1 LLAGNPSRKNYFKN
15 GALKKSTLRKRRLI
29 QILKAV
35 GFLSALTVMSLGFV
49 LCHDFLTQY
58 DYFNAREL
66 IVTGGSRL
74 SVEDVIRQANIH
86 RGVNILSLNLTKTR
100 KKLLT
105 HPWIEEA
112 DISRKLPN
120 EIYIQ
125 IKEQQAMAVLD
136 LGRKFIIN
144 TDGVIFKEW
153 GPADPENLP
162 VITGLQFSDINVSG
176 TPRTPT
182 FEAVMTVLTMGRQGN
197 SVLPN
202 KFIQSIRVDREIGLT
217 LLAFGENRQ
226 IKLGYDD
233 YPGKYENLKN
243 ILIHLRAGA
252 TFPDFRSIDL
262 NDLNRV
268 VVNPVTTAPPS
279 GLDQKEV

>member
-1 LLAGNPSRKNYFKN
+1 MLAGKPSRKNYFKN
-15 GALKKSTLRKRRLI
+15 SALKKSSLRKRRWI
-29 QILKAV
+29 QTAKAV
-35 GFLSALTVMSLGFV
+35 GFLFALTVMSLGFV

-58 DYFNAREL
+58 DYFNAQEL
-66 IVTGGSRL
+66 VVTGGSRL
-74 SVEDVIRQANIH
+74 TFDEIIRQANIE
-86 RGVNILSLNLTKTR
+86 RGINILSLNLIKTR
-100 KKLLT
+100 KRLLA

-120 EIYIQ
+120 EIHIQ

-144 TDGVIFKEW
+144 ADGVIFKEW
-153 GPADPENLP
+153 GQADPENLP
-162 VITGLQFSDINVSG
+162 VITGLQFSDINAPG
-176 TPRTPT
+176 TLRTTT
-182 FEAVMTVLTMGRQGN
+182 FEAVMTVLTLGRQGN

-202 KFIQSIRVDREIGLT
+202 KILKSIRVDREIGLT
-217 LLAFGENRQ
+217 LLVFSENKQ

-243 ILIHLRAGA
+243 ILYHLRARSA
-252 TFPDFRSIDL
+252 FPDFRTIDL

-268 VVNPVTTAPPS
+268 VVNPVKTPPS

>member
-1 LLAGNPSRKNYFKN
+1 MLAAKPSRKNYFKN
-15 GALKKSTLRKRRLI
+15 STLKKSALQKRRWI
-29 QILKAV
+29 QIAKAV

-58 DYFNAREL
+58 DYFNAQEL
-66 IVTGGSRL
+66 VVSGGSRL
-74 SVEDVIRQANIH
+74 TFDEIIRQANIQ
-86 RGVNILSLNLTKTR
+86 RGINILSLNLTKTR
-100 KKLLT
+100 KRLLA

-120 EIYIQ
+120 EIHIQ

-144 TDGVIFKEW
+144 ADGVIFKEW

-162 VITGLQFSDINVSG
+162 VITGLQFSDINAPG
-176 TPRTPT
+176 TLRTPT
-182 FEAVMTVLTMGRQGN
+182 LEAVMTVLTLGRQGN

-202 KFIQSIRVDREIGLT
+202 KLIQSIRVDREIGLT
-217 LLAFGENRQ
+217 LLAFGENKQ
-226 IKLGYDD
+226 IKLGFDD

-243 ILIHLRAGA
+243 ILVHLRARSA
-252 TFPDFRSIDL
+252 FPDFRTIDL

-268 VVNPVTTAPPS
+268 VVNPVKTPPT
-279 GLDQKEV
+279 GGVQKEV

>member
-1 LLAGNPSRKNYFKN
+1 MAGKPSRKNYYKN
-15 GALKKSTLRKRRLI
+15 SALKESSLRKRRWI
-29 QILKAV
+29 QIIKTV

-58 DYFNAREL
+58 DYFNAQDL
-66 IVTGGSRL
+66 VVTGGNRL
-74 SVEDVIRQANIH
+74 TADDIIRQANIQ
-86 RGVNILSLNLTKTR
+86 RGINILSLNLTKTR
-100 KKLLT
+100 KRLLA

-120 EIYIQ
+120 EIHIH
-125 IKEQQAMAVLD
+125 IREQQAMAVID

-144 TDGVIFKEW
+144 AGGGIFKEW
-153 GPADPENLP
+153 GPTDPENLP
-162 VITGLQFSDINVSG
+162 VITGLQFSDINASG
-176 TPRTPT
+176 THRTPT
-182 FEAVMTVLTMGRQGN
+182 FEAVMTVLTLGREGN

-202 KFIQSIRVDREIGLT
+202 KFIQTIRVDREIGLT
-217 LLAFGENRQ
+217 LLAFGENKQ

-243 ILIHLRAGA
+243 ILIHLRARSA
-252 TFPDFRSIDL
+252 IPDFMTIDL

-268 VVNPVTTAPPS
+268 VVHPVKTPPT

>member
-1 LLAGNPSRKNYFKN
+1 MLAGKPTRKNYYKN
-15 GALKKSTLRKRRLI
+15 SALKESSLRKRRWI

-35 GFLSALTVMSLGFV
+35 GFLFALTVMSLGFV

-58 DYFNAREL
+58 DYFNARN
-66 IVTGGSRL
+66 IVVTGGSRL
-74 SVEDVIRQANIH
+74 NADDITRQANVH
-86 RGVNILSLNLTKTR
+86 RGMNILSLNLTNIR
-100 KKLLT
+100 KKLLA

-120 EIYIQ
+120 EIHIQ
-125 IKEQQAMAVLD
+125 IREEQAMAVID

-144 TDGVIFKEW
+144 AGGIIFKEW

-162 VITGLQFSDINVSG
+162 VITGLQFSDISASG
-176 TPRTPT
+176 THRTPI
-182 FEAVMTVLTMGRQGN
+182 FEAVMTVLTLGRESN

-202 KFIQSIRVDREIGLT
+202 KLIQIIRVDREIGLT
-217 LLAFGENRQ
+217 LLAFGENKQ

-243 ILIHLRAGA
+243 LLLHLRARSA
-252 TFPDFRSIDL
+252 FPDFRTIDL

-268 VVNPVTTAPPS
+268 VVHPVKTPPT

>member
-1 LLAGNPSRKNYFKN
+1 MLAGKPSRKNYFKN
-15 GALKKSTLRKRRLI
+15 SALKKSSLRKRRWI
-29 QILKAV
+29 QTAKAV
-35 GFLSALTVMSLGFV
+35 GFLFALTVMSLGFV

-58 DYFNAREL
+58 DYFNAQEL
-66 IVTGGSRL
+66 VVTGGSRL
-74 SVEDVIRQANIH
+74 TFDEIIRQANIE
-86 RGVNILSLNLTKTR
+86 RGINILSLNLIKTR
-100 KKLLT
+100 KRLLA

-120 EIYIQ
+120 EIHIQ

-144 TDGVIFKEW
+144 ADGVIFKEW
-153 GPADPENLP
+153 GQADPENLP
-162 VITGLQFSDINVSG
+162 VITGLQFSDINAPG
-176 TPRTPT
+176 TLRTTT
-182 FEAVMTVLTMGRQGN
+182 FEAVMTVLTLGRQGN

-202 KFIQSIRVDREIGLT
+202 KILKSIRVDREIGLT
-217 LLAFGENRQ
+217 LLAFGENKQ

-243 ILIHLRAGA
+243 ILYHLRARSA
-252 TFPDFRSIDL
+252 FPGFRTIDL

-268 VVNPVTTAPPS
+268 VVNPVKTPPS

>member
-1 LLAGNPSRKNYFKN
+1 MLAGKPSRKNYFKN
-15 GALKKSTLRKRRLI
+15 SALKESALRKRRWI
-29 QILKAV
+29 QILKAI

-58 DYFNAREL
+58 DYFNAQDL
-66 IVTGGSRL
+66 VVTGGSRL
-74 SVEDVIRQANIH
+74 TVDDIMSQANIQ
-86 RGVNILSLNLTKTR
+86 RGINILSLNLTKTR
-100 KKLLT
+100 KRLLA

-120 EIYIQ
+120 EIHIQ
-125 IKEQQAMAVLD
+125 IREQQAMAVID

-144 TDGVIFKEW
+144 ADGVIFKEW
-153 GPADPENLP
+153 GSADPENLP
-162 VITGLQFSDINVSG
+162 VITGLQFSDINAPG
-176 TPRTPT
+176 TRRTPT
-182 FEAVMTVLTMGRQGN
+182 FEAVMTVLTLGREGN
-197 SVLPN
+197 SILPN
-202 KFIQSIRVDREIGLT
+202 KIVKSIRVDREIGLT
-217 LLAFGENRQ
+217 LLAFGENKQ

-243 ILIHLRAGA
+243 ILVHLRARSS
-252 TFPDFRSIDL
+252 FPDFMTIDL

-268 VVNPVTTAPPS
+268 VVNPVKTPPT

>member
-1 LLAGNPSRKNYFKN
+1 MLAGKPSRKNYFKN
-15 GALKKSTLRKRRLI
+15 SALKKSALRKRRWI
-29 QILKAV
+29 QIASAF

-58 DYFNAREL
+58 DYFNAQDL

-74 SVEDVIRQANIH
+74 TVDEIVRQANIQ
-86 RGVNILSLNLTKTR
+86 RGGNILSLNLTKTR
-100 KKLLT
+100 KRLLA

-120 EIYIQ
+120 EIHIQ
-125 IKEQQAMAVLD
+125 IREQQAMAVID

-144 TDGVIFKEW
+144 ADGVIFKEW

-162 VITGLQFSDINVSG
+162 VITGLQFSDINAPG
-176 TPRTPT
+176 TLRTPT
-182 FEAVMTVLTMGRQGN
+182 FEAVMTVLTLGREGN

-202 KFIQSIRVDREIGLT
+202 KIIQSIRVDREIGLT
-217 LLAFGENRQ
+217 LLAFGENKE

-243 ILIHLRAGA
+243 ILYHLRVRTA
-252 TFPDFRSIDL
+252 FPDFRTIDL

-268 VVNPVTTAPPS
+268 VVYPAKTPPT
-279 GLDQKEV
+279 GLNQKEV

>member
-1 LLAGNPSRKNYFKN
+1 LASKPSRKNYFKN
-15 GALKKSTLRKRRLI
+15 SALKKSAMRKHRWI
-29 QILKAV
+29 QIARAV
-35 GFLSALTVMSLGFV
+35 GFLLAVTGMSLGFV

-58 DYFNAREL
+58 DYFNAQEL
-66 IVTGGSRL
+66 VVTGESRL
-74 SVEDVIRQANIH
+74 TVDEIIRQANIQK
-86 RGVNILSLNLTKTR
+86 GINILSLNLTKTR
-100 KKLLT
+100 KRLLA

-120 EIYIQ
+120 EIHIQ

-136 LGRKFIIN
+136 LGRRFIIN
-144 TDGVIFKEW
+144 TNGVIFKEW

-162 VITGLQFSDINVSG
+162 VITGLQFSDINVPG

-182 FEAVMTVLTMGRQGN
+182 FEAVMTVLTLGREGN

-202 KFIQSIRVDREIGLT
+202 KIVKSIRVDREIGLT
-217 LLAFGENRQ
+217 LLAFGKNKQ

-243 ILIHLRAGA
+243 ILDHLRVRSA
-252 TFPDFRSIDL
+252 FPDFESIDL

-268 VVNPVTTAPPS
+268 VVHPFKASPK
-279 GLDQKEV
+279 GLNQKEV